1 MERKTTA
8 AATGGATRG
17 EQMLAL
23 RRARMAAAPPFLR
36 GGFRPFFFG
45 GALWAAVAMLLWMA
59 HLSFGF
65 AIPSAFDALSWHRHE
80 MLFGFVGAVIAGYLL
95 TSVANWTGWLPV
107 AGHELLLLFLLWVLG
122 RLAVFGSAFIGWL
135 PAMIV
140 DIGFYLVLALAI
152 GREVFAAKRRDFSML
167 VPLLLLALANAVD
180 HAEAARLVPA
190 GGYGIRAGLALV
202 VLFISLVGGRLV
214 PSFTRN
220 WLAKQKVRE
229 GLPGQP
235 GRYDRAAILA
245 TIIALACW
253 VAAPSALP
261 VALLLLLA
269 GLAQG
274 IRLWRW
280 RGWRAWRE
288 APVFI
293 LHIGYLWIPL
303 GLLLLGFA
311 VGTGRPPSTLAIHA
325 LAAGGMATMILA
337 VMTRTVLSQT
347 GRQWPPARRIMPI
360 YVAVRLGAL
369 LRVGPALF
377 PGRQLPGLLLAALF
391 WSGAFLLFLFVYR
404 RIFFTSRAGDP
415 DG

>member
-1 MERKTTA
+1 MEPK
-8 AATGGATRG
+8 TGGIPTRG

-45 GALWAAVAMLLWMA
+45 AAFWAAAAILLWMA
-59 HLSFGF
+59 HLSLGL

-80 MLFGFVGAVIAGYLL
+80 MLFGFVGAAIAGYLL

-107 AGHELLLLFLLWVLG
+107 AGNELLLLFLLWVLG
-122 RLAVFGSAFIGWL
+122 RLAMLVSAWLGWL

-140 DIGFYLVLALAI
+140 DVGFYLVLALAI

-167 VPLLLLALANAVD
+167 APLLLLALANAID
-180 HAEAARLVPA
+180 HAEAAGLVA
-190 GGYGIRAGLALV
+190 ADGHGFRAGIALV
-202 VLFISLVGGRLV
+202 VLFLSLVGGKLV

-235 GRYDRAAILA
+235 GRYDRAAVLA
-245 TIIALACW
+245 TVVALLGW
-253 VAAPSALP
+253 VLWPSAP
-261 VALLLLLA
+261 ATALLLLLA
-269 GLAQG
+269 AAAQG

-288 APVFI
+288 PPVFI
-293 LHIGYLWIPL
+293 LHIGYGWIPL
-303 GLLLLGFA
+303 GLLLLGLA
-311 VGTGRPPSTLAIHA
+311 VGAGAPPSTLAIHA

-347 GRQWPPARRIMPI
+347 GRGWPPARWIAAI
-360 YVAVRLGAL
+360 YLAVSLGAFVRVAAPL
-369 LRVGPALF
+369 LPGP
-377 PGRQLPGLLLAALF
+377 PLPGLLLAALF
-391 WSGAFLLFLFVYR
+391 WGGAFLLFLLVYR
-404 RIFFTSRAGDP
+404 RIFFAARADDP